1 MELDD
6 ILVEA
11 EGVDLDLAASEDGG
25 VGVGGVGIWVGV

>member
-6 ILVEA
+6 ILVEV

-25 VGVGGVGIWVGV
+25 VGGVGIWVEV